1 MNNIKNFDPDL
12 LRIDKKSCKNIGICH
27 IGYTTIK
34 KSDDYENVHSL
45 NPFYLINNKTRKY
58 WTHNFDIKLNVWLR
72 KKKKAGECDKYFM
85 QIKFN

>member
-34 KSDDYENVHSL
+34 KVM
-45 NPFYLINNKTRKY
+45 ITKM
-58 WTHNFDIKLNVWLR
+58 
-72 KKKKAGECDKYFM
+72 FM
-85 QIKFN
+85 V